1 MRYEL
6 IGNSLS
12 NYEVGIL
19 LPTYREAENIS
30 NLIDDI
36 ESLNLNAS
44 IMVIDDSSPYETE
57 AIVQQKQEKYN
68 NILLCIRP
76 KKSGLGTAITDGFK
90 FYLSQDPPPKFVF
103 TMDSDYSHN
112 PKDIPRLLEQM
123 REEDCAIVI
132 GSRYVKEGRIE
143 GWPISRKILSKTANT
158 IAKTLLGLKP
168 KDCTSG
174 FRCYSTKFL
183 KTAISNFH
191 SHTYEIQIETIRQ
204 ASLRHFCVKE
214 IPVLFVNRK
223 TGKSKLSW
231 NEIQS
236 FLGYTLKAI
245 SRS

>member
-6 IGNSLS
+6 VGNPLG
-12 NYEVGIL
+12 NFEVGIL

-44 IMVIDDSSPYETE
+44 ILVIDDSSPDETE
-57 AIVQQKQEKYN
+57 AIVQQKQQKYN

-90 FYLSQDPPPKFVF
+90 FYLSQEPPPKFVF

-112 PKDIPRLLEQM
+112 PKDIPRLLAQM

-174 FRCYSTKFL
+174 SDV
-183 KTAISNFH
+183 
-191 SHTYEIQIETIRQ
+191 IQ
-204 ASLRHFCVKE
+204 
-214 IPVLFVNRK
+214 P
-223 TGKSKLSW
+223 
-231 NEIQS
+231 S
-236 FLGYTLKAI
+236 F
-245 SRS
+245 

>member
-6 IGNSLS
+6 VGDSIGGS
-12 NYEVGIL
+12 EVGIL
-19 LPTYREAENIS
+19 LPTYQEADNIS

-36 ESLNLNAS
+36 EGLNLNAS
-44 IMVIDDSSPYETE
+44 ILVIDDSSPDKTE
-57 AIVQQKQEKYN
+57 AIVRQKQQKYT

-90 FYLSQDPPPKFVF
+90 FYLSQSEPPKYVF

-123 REEDCAIVI
+123 READCGIVI
-132 GSRYVKEGRIE
+132 GSRYTKDGRIE
-143 GWPISRKILSKTANT
+143 GWPLSRKILSKTANT
-158 IAKTLLGLKP
+158 IAKFLLGLKP

-183 KTAISNFH
+183 KETIDNFH

-204 ASLRHFCVKE
+204 ASLRHFCVRE
-214 IPVLFVNRK
+214 TPVLFVNRK
-223 TGKSKLSW
+223 IGKSKLSW
-231 NEIQS
+231 NEIKG
-236 FLGYTLKAI
+236 FLSYTLKAI
-245 SRS
+245 LRS

>member
-6 IGNSLS
+6 IGNPLR
-12 NYEVGIL
+12 NFEVGIL

-36 ESLNLNAS
+36 ENLNLNAS
-44 IMVIDDSSPYETE
+44 ILVIDDSSPDETE
-57 AIVQQKQEKYN
+57 AIVQQKQQKYN

-90 FYLSQDPPPKFVF
+90 FYLSQETPPKFVF

-204 ASLRHFCVKE
+204 ASLRHFSVKE
-214 IPVLFVNRK
+214 TPVLFVNRK

-236 FLGYTLKAI
+236 FLSYTLKAI

>member
-6 IGNSLS
+6 VGNPLG
-12 NYEVGIL
+12 NFEVGIL

-44 IMVIDDSSPYETE
+44 ILVIDDSSPDETE
-57 AIVQQKQEKYN
+57 AIVQQKQQKYN

-90 FYLSQDPPPKFVF
+90 FYLSQEPPPKFVF

-112 PKDIPRLLEQM
+112 PKDIPRLLAQM
-123 REEDCAIVI
+123 REE
-132 GSRYVKEGRIE
+132 
-143 GWPISRKILSKTANT
+143 
-158 IAKTLLGLKP
+158 
-168 KDCTSG
+168 DCTSG

-204 ASLRHFCVKE
+204 ASLKHFSVKE
-214 IPVLFVNRK
+214 TPVLFVNRK

-236 FLGYTLKAI
+236 FLSYTLKAI

>member
-6 IGNSLS
+6 VGNPLS
-12 NYEVGIL
+12 NFEIGIL

-36 ESLNLNAS
+36 ENLNLNAS
-44 IMVIDDSSPYETE
+44 ILVIDDSSPDETE
-57 AIVQQKQEKYN
+57 AIVQQKQQKYN
-68 NILLCIRP
+68 NILLRIRP

-90 FYLSQDPPPKFVF
+90 FYLSQEPPPKFVF

-143 GWPISRKILSKTANT
+143 GWPISRRILSKTANT

-183 KTAISNFH
+183 KTAINNFH

-204 ASLRHFCVKE
+204 ASLRHFSVRE
-214 IPVLFVNRK
+214 TPVLFVNRK

-236 FLGYTLKAI
+236 FLSYTLKAI